1 MQRHLATPA
10 RHRVD
15 RAGQGFVRPTRL
27 TQPRRAVV
35 IRVSIRWYGEPNKVN
50 DSHLS
55 GRTMS
60 YEDYLDDRNVILTVA
75 PTGGVHGKD
84 KNPNLPEQPEE
95 IAEHVAACEEL
106 GAAICH
112 LHARDEHGENDA
124 GRIQAVNDA
133 VRDRCDDIII
143 QNTTGDRAPTTLVY
157 RESEPIRHRR
167 WRVSIWGRS
176 TGDNT
181 SSPNTLG
188 TTSTSSRPRCA
199 RRIKPELECFNNG
212 HVNEVYRLID
222 RGALEEPYYFNLVF
236 GHGTFTPPTPENVLN
251 LVSNLPENSE
261 FNLLAV
267 GRHQLPLTT
276 LSMILGGHVRIGME
290 DNLYYQ
296 KGSWPSRTPSSSS
309 GPRRSPIYSASTS
322 PRPRRRASD
331 SGSGREGTG

>member
-1 MQRHLATPA
+1 
-10 RHRVD
+10 
-15 RAGQGFVRPTRL
+15 
-27 TQPRRAVV
+27 
-35 IRVSIRWYGEPNKVN
+35 
-50 DSHLS
+50 
-55 GRTMS
+55 MS
-60 YEDYLDDRNVILTVA
+60 YEDYLSDRNVILTVA

-124 GRIQAVNDA
+124 GRLQEVNDA

-143 QNTTGDRAPTTLVY
+143 QNTTGGQSTYDARVQGIRTDPPPEMASLDMGPFNRGQHIITEHTRHNIDQLAAEM
-157 RESEPIRHRR
+157 REK
-167 WRVSIWGRS
+167 G
-176 TGDNT
+176 
-181 SSPNTLG
+181 
-188 TTSTSSRPRCA
+188 
-199 RRIKPELECFNNG
+199 IKPELECFNNG
-212 HVNEVYRLID
+212 HVNEAYRLID

-267 GRHQLPLTT
+267 GPHQLPLTT

-290 DNLYYQ
+290 DNLYYR
-296 KGSWPSRTPSSSS
+296 KGEPAKSNAQLVERTARIADLLEADLATP
-309 GPRRSPIYSASTS
+309 AE
-322 PRPRRRASD
+322 A
-331 SGSGREGTG
+331 RERLGIR

>member
-1 MQRHLATPA
+1 
-10 RHRVD
+10 
-15 RAGQGFVRPTRL
+15 
-27 TQPRRAVV
+27 
-35 IRVSIRWYGEPNKVN
+35 
-50 DSHLS
+50 
-55 GRTMS
+55 MS
-60 YEDYLDDRNVILTVA
+60 YEDYLNDRNVILTVA

-95 IAEHVAACEEL
+95 IAEQVAACEEL

-124 GRIQAVNDA
+124 GRLQEVNDA

-143 QNTTGDRAPTTLVY
+143 QNTTGGQSTYDSRVQGIRTNPVPEMASLDMGPFNRGQHIITEHTRHNIDRLATEM
-157 RESEPIRHRR
+157 REK
-167 WRVSIWGRS
+167 G
-176 TGDNT
+176 
-181 SSPNTLG
+181 
-188 TTSTSSRPRCA
+188 
-199 RRIKPELECFNNG
+199 IKPELECFNNG

-290 DNLYYQ
+290 DNLYYRKDEPAQ
-296 KGSWPSRTPSSSS
+296 SNAQLVERTAQIADLLEADLA
-309 GPRRSPIYSASTS
+309 SPAE
-322 PRPRRRASD
+322 A
-331 SGSGREGTG
+331 RERLGMR

>member
-1 MQRHLATPA
+1 
-10 RHRVD
+10 
-15 RAGQGFVRPTRL
+15 
-27 TQPRRAVV
+27 
-35 IRVSIRWYGEPNKVN
+35 
-50 DSHLS
+50 
-55 GRTMS
+55 MS

-143 QNTTGDRAPTTLVY
+143 QNTTGGQSTYDARVQGIRTDPPPEMASLDMGPFNRGQHIITEHTRHNIDQLAAEM
-157 RESEPIRHRR
+157 REK
-167 WRVSIWGRS
+167 G
-176 TGDNT
+176 
-181 SSPNTLG
+181 
-188 TTSTSSRPRCA
+188 
-199 RRIKPELECFNNG
+199 IKPELECFNNG

-296 KGSWPSRTPSSSS
+296 KG
-309 GPRRSPIYSASTS
+309 
-322 PRPRRRASD
+322 
-331 SGSGREGTG
+331 